1 VLNQFAPFGPGN
13 MRPVFVARNVEL
25 YGTPRIVGNN
35 HLKFKVRSN
44 SQVFDAIGFNLG
56 GFIDKLLH
64 GRRTID
70 LAFSLDEGEI
80 AGEVVPQLKIRDIK

>member
-1 VLNQFAPFGPGN
+1 

-25 YGTPRIVGNN
+25 YGAPRIVGRD

-44 SQVFDAIGFNLG
+44 GQIFDAIGFNLG

-64 GRRTID
+64 GRRTLDI
-70 LAFSLDEGEI
+70 AFSLDENEF
-80 AGEVVPQLKIRDIK
+80 AGETVPQLKIRDLK